1 MIPREFEGNE
11 SPTMFVAITRNSYVT
26 PAWMLDDFWKFRLA
40 RSVYVWRVVNTE
52 PLPLFH

>member
-1 MIPREFEGNE
+1 
-11 SPTMFVAITRNSYVT
+11 MFVAIMRNSYVT